1 MLQLIRDR
9 LSGWV
14 AFLIFGVIALALVLT
29 FGTMRGNVG
38 MSANAAANVNGLDI
52 GQTEFVR
59 TLQDEQ
65 LRLRE
70 QFGDALPEEFEE
82 QLRALVLDD
91 LIDSY
96 MIRAHAEERG
106 IHHQ

>member
-14 AFLIFGVIALALVLT
+14 AFLIFGVIGLALVLT

-38 MSANAAANVNGLDI
+38 LSANAAASVNGLDI
-52 GQTEFVR
+52 GQTEFLR
-59 TLQDEQ
+59 TLGDEQ
-65 LRLRE
+65 RRLRE

-82 QLRALVLDD
+82 QLRALVLTSTVDAAAGWV
-91 LIDSY
+91 L
-96 MIRAHAEERG
+96 AERVV
-106 IHHQ
+106 